1 MKTSTNLFIVIAVL
15 AAFNSFASKTD
26 EFIINKVDNLYL
38 GKSAEKVWT
47 ISYSQQ
53 EKPVTIALRTVSGT
67 KEYVVRAE
75 FFEVIYTSDNE
86 GFGVRKIHST
96 LRQIPEKINAS
107 VLNKQQIKQQTVLT
121 PNKVSDAFA
130 LELIAS
136 YLPDLLNAGYKH
148 LIY

>member
-1 MKTSTNLFIVIAVL
+1 
-15 AAFNSFASKTD
+15 
-26 EFIINKVDNLYL
+26 L